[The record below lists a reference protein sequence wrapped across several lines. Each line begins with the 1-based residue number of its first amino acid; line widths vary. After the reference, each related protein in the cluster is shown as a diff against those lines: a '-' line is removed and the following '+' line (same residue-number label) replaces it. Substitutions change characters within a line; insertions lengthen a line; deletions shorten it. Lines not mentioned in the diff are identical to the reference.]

1 MSNVRRSMPN
11 ALVKSEMK
19 LPRIN
24 NPKFSVD
31 HESEVDFGSQA
42 SMNNIRIAY
51 NNSNNKINKVKFNKI
66 PMKTD
71 QLTEEERKKIR
82 DTI

>member
-1 MSNVRRSMPN
+1 
-11 ALVKSEMK
+11 
-19 LPRIN
+19 
-24 NPKFSVD
+24 
-31 HESEVDFGSQA
+31 
-42 SMNNIRIAY
+42 MNNIRIAY